1 MIKFIKKHEFWI
13 LIISAIAMYLSEG
26 IFDINGFYD
35 IGTAF
40 FLITIVSL
48 SMKRFMKKLNKRAP
62 ILRATR

>member
-1 MIKFIKKHEFWI
+1 M
-13 LIISAIAMYLSEG
+13 IISAIAMYLSEG